1 MTARLTQ
8 HDLLVLTPPPPRA
21 ARLLPFWLAL
31 GVSVL
36 LHAGAIKTH
45 FIDPLVN
52 QIARHLPLEVVLV
65 NAKHNKRPTDPTAL
79 AQANLDGGGNTD
91 QNRTAK
97 TPLPPQVQEKQGDA
111 LSELKQKQQAL
122 EQQNQRLLEQ
132 IKQSKHRVAVP
143 EPTEQQQPQPVATL
157 NGVDL
162 YNQSLAIARKEAQIS
177 KDYDD
182 YQKKP
187 RHKYITARTAEA
199 RAAFYYAQW
208 VAKVERVGELNYP
221 TEAARQGIYGS
232 VKLGVSILANGELES
247 VEMLRSSGKSI
258 LDDAAKRILYQANP
272 FSKPSADLLDG
283 NNRLYIVSTVTF
295 TNTGRIEGKLSD

>member
-65 NAKHNKRPTDPTAL
+65 NAKHNKRPSNPTAL

-97 TPLPPQVQEKQGDA
+97 TPLPPQVQEKPGDA
-111 LSELKQKQQAL
+111 LAELKQKQQAL

-132 IKQSKHRVAVP
+132 IKQSKHRVALP
-143 EPTEQQQPQPVATL
+143 EPTEQQQPQPAPTL
-157 NGVDL
+157 SGADL
-162 YNQSLAIARKEAQIS
+162 YNNSLAYVRKEAEIS
-177 KDYDD
+177 KNYDD

-187 RHKYITARTAEA
+187 HRKYITARTREA
-199 RAAFYYAQW
+199 PEALYYMQW
-208 VAKVERVGELNYP
+208 VQKIERVSELNYP
-221 TEAARQGIYGS
+221 KAAAQKGIYGALR
-232 VKLGVSILANGELES
+232 VTVTLMPDGTLES
-247 VEMLRSSGKSI
+247 VEINKSSGHPELDEAAVRIAKLAAPYAPPPPNI
-258 LDDAAKRILYQANP
+258 LQND
-272 FSKPSADLLDG
+272 
-283 NNRLYIVSTVTF
+283 NRLSFVSTWNF
-295 TNTGRIEGKLSD
+295 TNTGKLQQY